1 MVWVGDGVWVSI
13 RLDSTIR
20 LYHAYN
26 YSHLQDV
33 DVQPFIIK
41 MLGKMFHSV
50 LCYRIYV
57 VSVMNVLLKVKIVTF
72 TFIAQIN
79 YVDILTKNKSRIISN
94 NKVLHFILFR
104 CLVHIFKSLSNI
116 KPVQEIM

>member
-41 MLGKMFHSV
+41 MLGKFFFITQKKN
-50 LCYRIYV
+50 IY
-57 VSVMNVLLKVKIVTF
+57 LKQKF
-72 TFIAQIN
+72 F
-79 YVDILTKNKSRIISN
+79 Y
-94 NKVLHFILFR
+94 
-104 CLVHIFKSLSNI
+104 
-116 KPVQEIM
+116 

>member
-41 MLGKMFHSV
+41 MLGNFFS
-50 LCYRIYV
+50 L
-57 VSVMNVLLKVKIVTF
+57 
-72 TFIAQIN
+72 IN
-79 YVDILTKNKSRIISN
+79 KNKILCSIVLNNLLLTGSDKPQLSCIRITAMLVASNRLWIGTGIGVVISVPLLDS
-94 NKVLHFILFR
+94 KT
-104 CLVHIFKSLSNI
+104 LVFTSDNY
-116 KPVQEIM
+116 

>member
-41 MLGKMFHSV
+41 MLGKFSS
-50 LCYRIYV
+50 IYYFK
-57 VSVMNVLLKVKIVTF
+57 NV
-72 TFIAQIN
+72 
-79 YVDILTKNKSRIISN
+79 
-94 NKVLHFILFR
+94 
-104 CLVHIFKSLSNI
+104 NI
-116 KPVQEIM
+116 KNLIFIFRF

>member
-41 MLGKMFHSV
+41 MLGK
-50 LCYRIYV
+50 
-57 VSVMNVLLKVKIVTF
+57 
-72 TFIAQIN
+72 
-79 YVDILTKNKSRIISN
+79 
-94 NKVLHFILFR
+94 FIL
-104 CLVHIFKSLSNI
+104 HIIIFLFILSL
-116 KPVQEIM
+116 

>member
-41 MLGKMFHSV
+41 MLGKFFFITQKK
-50 LCYRIYV
+50 IY
-57 VSVMNVLLKVKIVTF
+57 I
-72 TFIAQIN
+72 
-79 YVDILTKNKSRIISN
+79 
-94 NKVLHFILFR
+94 
-104 CLVHIFKSLSNI
+104 
-116 KPVQEIM
+116 

>member
-41 MLGKMFHSV
+41 MLGKFS
-50 LCYRIYV
+50 
-57 VSVMNVLLKVKIVTF
+57 F
-72 TFIAQIN
+72 IN
-79 YVDILTKNKSRIISN
+79 YFMNCNKKKQIL
-94 NKVLHFILFR
+94 V
-104 CLVHIFKSLSNI
+104 
-116 KPVQEIM
+116 

>member
-26 YSHLQDV
+26 YNHLQDV

-41 MLGKMFHSV
+41 MLGKFVTFKLSII
-50 LCYRIYV
+50 L
-57 VSVMNVLLKVKIVTF
+57 NFVKIF
-72 TFIAQIN
+72 CFYN
-79 YVDILTKNKSRIISN
+79 
-94 NKVLHFILFR
+94 
-104 CLVHIFKSLSNI
+104 
-116 KPVQEIM
+116 

>member
-26 YSHLQDV
+26 YNHLQDV

-41 MLGKMFHSV
+41 MLGKTF
-50 LCYRIYV
+50 
-57 VSVMNVLLKVKIVTF
+57 VLLLINKQNIFYYLKIVLTGSDKPQLSCIRI
-72 TFIAQIN
+72 TSMLVASNRLWIGTGIGVVISVPLLDSKIYLFI
-79 YVDILTKNKSRIISN
+79 
-94 NKVLHFILFR
+94 
-104 CLVHIFKSLSNI
+104 
-116 KPVQEIM
+116 

>member
-1 MVWVGDGVWVSI
+1 MVWVGDGVWISI

-41 MLGKMFHSV
+41 MLGKFVSII
-50 LCYRIYV
+50 IY
-57 VSVMNVLLKVKIVTF
+57 NR
-72 TFIAQIN
+72 
-79 YVDILTKNKSRIISN
+79 Y
-94 NKVLHFILFR
+94 
-104 CLVHIFKSLSNI
+104 
-116 KPVQEIM
+116 

>member
-26 YSHLQDV
+26 YNHLQDV

-41 MLGKMFHSV
+41 MLGKTFV
-50 LCYRIYV
+50 LK
-57 VSVMNVLLKVKIVTF
+57 L
-72 TFIAQIN
+72 IN
-79 YVDILTKNKSRIISN
+79 KQS
-94 NKVLHFILFR
+94 
-104 CLVHIFKSLSNI
+104 IF
-116 KPVQEIM
+116 